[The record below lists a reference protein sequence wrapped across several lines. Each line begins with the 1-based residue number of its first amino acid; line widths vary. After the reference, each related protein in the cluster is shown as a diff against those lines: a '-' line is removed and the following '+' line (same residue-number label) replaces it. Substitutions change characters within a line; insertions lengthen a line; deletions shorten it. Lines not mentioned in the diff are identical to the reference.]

1 MLFLPLQELGKYME
15 FKLQLPEDLSGLR
28 QEQRKAV
35 TKPLLHPPRQVPS
48 VLLLKV
54 SLQAPA

>member
-35 TKPLLHPPRQVPS
+35 TKPLHPPRQVPS

-54 SLQAPA
+54 SLQAPV